1 MAETQTT
8 EIPRLKAR
16 YREEIVPALRSEFDI
31 ANIMQVPGLT
41 KIVVNMG
48 VGEAARDS
56 KLIEGAVKDLT
67 AITGQKPLVTKARKS
82 IAQFKLR
89 EGMPIGAHTTL
100 RGDRMWEF
108 LDRLLSLALPRI
120 RDFRG
125 LNPNQF
131 DGRGN
136 YTFGLTEQV
145 MFHEIDQD
153 RIDRSRGMDITV
165 VTSAT
170 NDDEGRALLR
180 QLGFPFKERWNGQD
194 SPQGEGCP
202 QAQVRGAR
210 LHPVPALRTAE
221 GGLPQVRPLPH
232 LPAADGAPRR
242 AARGHQVQLVNGR
255 GLPDH
260 TRPRTRPRPTSPTT
274 SKVGPEARNRSE
286 TTAREN

>member
-56 KLIEGAVKDLT
+56 KLIEGAIRDLT
-67 AITGQKPLVTKARKS
+67 VITGQKPAVTKARKS

-89 EGMPIGAHTTL
+89 EGMPIGAHVTL

-108 LDRLLSLALPRI
+108 ADRLLSLALPRI

-125 LNPNQF
+125 LSPKQF
-131 DGRGN
+131 DGHGN
-136 YTFGLTEQV
+136 YTFGLNEQV

-153 RIDRSRGMDITV
+153 KIDRTRGMDITF
-165 VTSAT
+165 VTTAT
-170 NDDEGRALLR
+170 TDDQGRALLR
-180 QLGFPFKERWNGQD
+180 HLGFPF
-194 SPQGEGCP
+194 
-202 QAQVRGAR
+202 
-210 LHPVPALRTAE
+210 RT
-221 GGLPQVRPLPH
+221 
-232 LPAADGAPRR
+232 
-242 AARGHQVQLVNGR
+242 N
-255 GLPDH
+255 
-260 TRPRTRPRPTSPTT
+260 
-274 SKVGPEARNRSE
+274 
-286 TTAREN
+286 